1 MSDFTFLNLLF
12 TVILLLY
19 TNYTFYNTITP
30 IKQRSFYRNGT
41 IFFYKKMQLTI
52 KPTN

>member
-19 TNYTFYNTITP
+19 TNYTFIIPLHQLNSDHFTEMVQIL
-30 IKQRSFYRNGT
+30 
-41 IFFYKKMQLTI
+41 FYKKMQLTI